1 LEEKKDSATGVLNVG
16 GLSMAATDKQKEYN
30 REYMRFYY
38 RVKSIFNNIHKYN
51 LTEEEQRKLIDIA
64 RIKEDVFVTYCEIAE
79 LRKNGQN

>member
-1 LEEKKDSATGVLNVG
+1 MAT
-16 GLSMAATDKQKEYN
+16 TDKQKEYN
-30 REYMRFYY
+30 REHARFYY

-64 RIKEDVFVTYCEIAE
+64 RIKEEFFITQCEIAE

>member
-1 LEEKKDSATGVLNVG
+1 MFRMWKNILWGIK
-16 GLSMAATDKQKEYN
+16 MTDKKEKAKLYR

-64 RIKEDVFVTYCEIAE
+64 RTKDVFVTHCEIAE
-79 LRKNGQN
+79 LRKNV